1 MTIADSAEVR
11 SVPRWRHRIRL
22 PDGSITPGTQDTAA
36 QLAVMDLP
44 ADLTGK
50 TVLDIGCSDG
60 FFSFECERRGAAR
73 VVGFDNYSSPY
84 IDAPHGFAVA
94 HRLLQSRVELVL
106 GDLRRDLAAL
116 GTFDLVL
123 FLGVLYHLKDP
134 LGGLESVATACTDH
148 LIVETAVTPP
158 RVGWKWNLLRRLAP
172 QALPAREMLFSG
184 PEINRDPSTWWV
196 QSTDCVEA
204 MLRVAGFCDIRTI
217 RHGWGRAFFHGRGP
231 AHGADVTRF
240 HAQHAPAVI
249 ERAFERLGGSARRE
263 LSTLKP
269 FEFAVIR
276 QAVAEI
282 EAEAYYHSP
291 TR

>member
-1 MTIADSAEVR
+1 MTIADSPDVR
-11 SVPRWRHRIRL
+11 NVPRWRHRIRL

-36 QLAVMDLP
+36 QLALIDLP

-84 IDAPHGFAVA
+84 IDAPHGFKVA

-106 GDLRRDLAAL
+106 GDLRSDLATL

-134 LGGLESVATACTDH
+134 LGGLESVATVCKDH

-158 RVGWKWNLLRRLAP
+158 RVSWKWNLLRRLAP
-172 QALPAREMLFSG
+172 DAFPAREMVFSG

-196 QSTDCVEA
+196 QSTDCAEA
-204 MLRVAGFCDIRTI
+204 MLRVSGFCDVRTI
-217 RHGWGRAFFHGRGP
+217 RHGWDRAFFHGRSP
-231 AHGADVTRF
+231 AHGDDAARLGSRHT
-240 HAQHAPAVI
+240 PAVV
-249 ERAFERLGGSARRE
+249 ERALQRVTGSTGKELRE
-263 LSTLKP
+263 LLPS
-269 FEFAVIR
+269 EFAAVK
-276 QAVAEI
+276 QAAAEI

-291 TR
+291 KR